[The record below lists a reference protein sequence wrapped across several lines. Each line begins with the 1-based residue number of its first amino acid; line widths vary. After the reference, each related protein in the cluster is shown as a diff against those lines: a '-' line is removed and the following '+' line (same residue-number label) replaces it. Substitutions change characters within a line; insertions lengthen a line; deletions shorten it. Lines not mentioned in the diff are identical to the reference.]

1 MTIHEQITA
10 LLNGE
15 LTDTGQVSEL
25 LHVLAVSPEKR
36 DLLVEQVRMSRGFAA
51 MGGSIAPPPS
61 ADAKIL
67 SGLAAIDAEFPSA
80 GPATAVA
87 PSAPVAPGVVGPAVG
102 GLMSSLLFRS
112 LAALLLV
119 GLGLGIG
126 YMAGTTSDSDAVAT
140 MQAKLRDAS
149 AASALLRDSLRGER
163 AEVASL
169 RSGEAATTAM
179 IDSLRT
185 AASAAPRI
193 REVVRYVHVAAS
205 KNTDVQPSRNV
216 EQPAVTPQ
224 EWQPTSTA
232 TIAQATEIRPAQ
244 IEVPRVVVE
253 QARVPV
259 VMPSLR
265 SGTPAQDAG
274 QARRARRIQ
283 AGFRNNMV
291 RVSLP
296 KVYGLNASDNALTD
310 NEVFGTYSLSEDGG
324 VKIGA
329 AGGRTRIGLI
339 IHSNT
344 GGMPVDTITEL
355 NPELM
360 YGRAFLSSEVLAIPN
375 WNTSLALELGIGG
388 TKIGPMGTFG
398 VNAEVELL
406 DRLSLQFGTSSWL
419 LLATYQG
426 RMQSSVNFNLH
437 LGASIGLF

>member
-51 MGGSIAPPPS
+51 MGGRIAPPPA

-87 PSAPVAPGVVGPAVG
+87 PSAPAAPGVAGPVAG
-102 GLMSSLLFRS
+102 GLTTSLLLRS
-112 LAALLLV
+112 LTAILLV

-126 YMAGTTSDSDAVAT
+126 YMAGTRGDSDTVMA
-140 MQAKLRDAS
+140 MQTNLKEAS
-149 AASALLRDSLRGER
+149 ATTARLRDSLRGER
-163 AEVASL
+163 SELASL
-169 RSGEAATTAM
+169 KNGEVATTAM
-179 IDSLRT
+179 IDSLR
-185 AASAAPRI
+185 AVASAAPRV
-193 REVVRYVHVAAS
+193 REVVRYVHATAPKS
-205 KNTDVQPSRNV
+205 TESETPRSL
-216 EQPAVTPQ
+216 EQPHTIPQ
-224 EWQPTSTA
+224 GSPTV
-232 TIAQATEIRPAQ
+232 AQATELRPAE
-244 IEVPRVVVE
+244 IDVPRVVVE
-253 QARVPV
+253 QTRVPV

-265 SGTPAQDAG
+265 SGSPVQDAAV
-274 QARRARRIQ
+274 ARGSRRVQVGARD
-283 AGFRNNMV
+283 NLL

-296 KVYGLNASDNALTD
+296 QVYGLNASQNVLTGK
-310 NEVFGTYSLSEDGG
+310 ELFATWRFSQDGG
-324 VKIGA
+324 VK
-329 AGGRTRIGLI
+329 GGIAVGQTRIGLV

-344 GGMPVDTITEL
+344 GGTPVDTITEL
-355 NPELM
+355 NPDLA
-360 YGRAFLSSEVLAIPN
+360 YGRAFLSSEVLTIPQ
-375 WNTSLALELGIGG
+375 WNTSLALELGAGG
-388 TKIGPMGTFG
+388 TEIGPMGTFG
-398 VNAEVELL
+398 VNAEVQLL

-437 LGASIGLF
+437 LGAAVGF